1 MPQAAASRVLL
12 AMITLI
18 VALAVAIVPVVDAR
32 PKDKKNGEP
41 EVAAT
46 ETVAGDQSGDAG
58 SAGAGGGQEA
68 AAPADSIETAT
79 MAEPV
84 VSAQEG
90 TSGARNER
98 TLLSSDADGDYIP
111 DALDNCPNVQN
122 PDQADADGDGI
133 GDACPVYADFDGDGV
148 PDKDDNCPNIATSNF
163 ADSDGDG
170 IGDAC
175 DKSPDGIEPEPEPV
189 PELNGQGGE
198 GEVAPPEPVNGAG
211 QEGKTVERE
220 GRSRSKQRTRTETSK
235 PIITTGSDG
244 TEEAGAGGDGAGSDN
259 QTVTEGPDAE
269 PYVEPRRDNP
279 RRNEELVA
287 EAAASG
293 ELYAPPQPPP
303 TPSKAWD
310 EEAAAGSWRPVLRID
325 AGATRDASPASVED
339 GTRARTERTAR
350 KLRANQPATDGLADE
365 EVGDSGVA
373 RGWMRARLLL
383 QEDAAANDE
392 PGDGEADPGD
402 GASEPGDAGSA
413 GGSAPVPV
421 ENGLVIRSAPEKKR
435 EPNATA
441 ARNAT
446 SGAGDDTIDLGVTPG
461 AAPEKS
467 AQRSSRRD
475 GSRRD
480 GSSRAAAAPESPAKA
495 NRQDQASSSNAE
507 AGDGSRPEKAKKKD
521 RKRDTSERK
530 RRADRGRGAGDWADD
545 QYFDGGSALDW
556 RGDIDVAGTDEDS
569 LYLTQR
575 SGSGTGKRRGF
586 SYAIP
591 LKESGA
597 YLVRLYFTEPYWGA
611 PGGPEAEAGLRVFS
625 VAAEGDTIVQDL
637 DIYDEVGPLTAL
649 VKQAEVEVD
658 DGELNL
664 RFTAS
669 EGEPVV
675 AAIEILEPAG

>member
-1 MPQAAASRVLL
+1 
-12 AMITLI
+12 MIALI
-18 VALAVAIVPVVDAR
+18 MALAVAIVPVVDAR
-32 PKDKKNGEP
+32 PKDKKNDTP
-41 EVAAT
+41 DVVAT
-46 ETVAGDQSGDAG
+46 ETVEGGQSGDAG
-58 SAGAGGGQEA
+58 GGQDAGSAGY
-68 AAPADSIETAT
+68 SETAT

-84 VSAQEG
+84 VTAQEG
-90 TSGARNER
+90 MSASSNER

-122 PDQADADGDGI
+122 PDQADSDGDGA

-163 ADSDGDG
+163 ADRDGDG
-170 IGDAC
+170 VGDPC

-189 PELNGQGGE
+189 PALDGQGGE
-198 GEVAPPEPVNGAG
+198 GEAAPPEPVNGAG
-211 QEGKTVERE
+211 QDGKTVERE
-220 GRSRSKQRTRTETSK
+220 GRSRSKQRSRTETSK

-244 TEEAGAGGDGAGSDN
+244 TGEEAGAGGDGAGGDN
-259 QTVTEGPDAE
+259 QTVTEGPDAG
-269 PYVEPRRDNP
+269 PYEEPRRDNP

-303 TPSKAWD
+303 APQKAWD
-310 EEAAAGSWRPVLRID
+310 EEVSAGSWRPVIRID
-325 AGATRDASPASVED
+325 AGATRDAAPVSVD
-339 GTRARTERTAR
+339 DAAQGRTERQAR
-350 KLRANQPATDGLADE
+350 KVRSRQQAADDLSDT
-365 EVGDSGVA
+365 EVGDNGVA

-383 QEDAAANDE
+383 QEDAAA
-392 PGDGEADPGD
+392 GGEQDPGTTD
-402 GASEPGDAGSA
+402 AGDAKPDRGDASTG

-421 ENGLVIRSAPEKKR
+421 ENGLVIRGASEKERQPKAADAQN
-435 EPNATA
+435 ETNA
-441 ARNAT
+441 AR
-446 SGAGDDTIDLGVTPG
+446 DDTIDLGVSPN
-461 AAPEKS
+461 ASSEKG

-480 GSSRAAAAPESPAKA
+480 GSSRAAAAPEPAPKA
-495 NRQDQASSSNAE
+495 DRQERPAANDT
-507 AGDGSRPEKAKKKD
+507 GDGSSAKSAKKKD
-521 RKRDTSERK
+521 RKRNKPQRK
-530 RRADRGRGAGDWADD
+530 RQADRGRGAGDWADD

-575 SGSGTGKRRGF
+575 SGSGAGKRRGF

-591 LKESGA
+591 VDQSGT
-597 YLVRLYFTEPYWGA
+597 YLVRLYFAEPYWGA

-625 VAAEGDTIVQDL
+625 VDAEGDTIVQDL

-649 VKQAEVEVD
+649 VKQAEVKVD

-664 RFTAS
+664 HFTAS
-669 EGEPVV
+669 EGEPIV
-675 AAIEILEPAG
+675 AAVEVLEPAG